1 MKRPTLTSLLRDALW
16 NDPRNWLELSR
27 QTGISHTVLMHFAK
41 EFNSIRLETADTLA
55 EFYGIEHV
63 VQPAKNKGKAK

>member
-1 MKRPTLTSLLRDALW
+1 MKRPTLTTLLRDALW

-41 EFNSIRLETADTLA
+41 GFNSIRLETADTLA
-55 EFYGIEHV
+55 QFYGIEHV
-63 VQPAKNKGKAK
+63 AKPPAKKGKSK